1 MTLVDT
7 GDETQ
12 TGGRLKRV
20 APYLGGE
27 DFMMTYGDG
36 VADID
41 VRALLAVPSLA
52 GTHATVTAVSRPAR
66 FGSLEQRRD
75 APCAALHGEARR

>member
-7 GDETQ
+7 GIETM

-20 APYLGGE
+20 ARYVPE
-27 DFMMTYGDG
+27 DDEPFCMTYGDG

-41 VRALLAVPSLA
+41 VAS
-52 GTHATVTAVSRPAR
+52 
-66 FGSLEQRRD
+66 
-75 APCAALHGEARR
+75 